1 VRTIEDLLGIGYL
14 GMNDANAEPMSDAFM
29 RIPDLTPYTAIV
41 PGNLCAAPVDP
52 NLVPACKD
60 PSVVKTAAIPSLH
73 DGQWWTQATK
83 GFNFEVED
91 KLDAEAFNNILWTGI
106 KGDRVPY
113 PTERSH
119 ADLRQNRAQLLDK
132 WRLSSNISATTK

>member
-1 VRTIEDLLGIGYL
+1 MHSPERPISLL
-14 GMNDANAEPMSDAFM
+14 
-29 RIPDLTPYTAIV
+29 TYTAVV

-60 PSVVKTAAIPSLH
+60 SNTAKTIAMPLLH
-73 DGQWWTQATK
+73 DKQWWAQASK

-91 KLDAEAFNNILWTGI
+91 KLDAVAFNQLVWAGI

-113 PTERSH
+113 PTERSR

-132 WRLSSNISATTK
+132 WRLSSKISVTTK